1 MLCETTDRSAKD
13 ASRDDVLR
21 LCVVSRETL
30 PPGELIRFVAG
41 PDGLVPDLARRLPGR
56 GVWVRATRQAV
67 EEAVRRKAFSR
78 SLKRAVAVPEDLPD
92 LVERLMRRR
101 MGETLAL
108 ANKAGQVT
116 TGFTKIEAGLN
127 AGKVACLLHAHEAAA
142 DGRDKLDRKFAAV
155 QTALG
160 RSAPVFDDLSIEE
173 LSLAIGRPNVV
184 HAGLGTGGAADRT
197 ISEAGRLKRY
207 RRTTD

>member
-13 ASRDDVLR
+13 ASRDDVVR

-56 GVWVRATRQAV
+56 GVWVRATRQSV
-67 EEAVRRKAFSR
+67 EEAVRRKAFAR

-101 MGETLAL
+101 LGETLAL

-184 HAGLGTGGAADRT
+184 HAGLGTGGAADRA
-197 ISEAGRLKRY
+197 ISEAGRLERY